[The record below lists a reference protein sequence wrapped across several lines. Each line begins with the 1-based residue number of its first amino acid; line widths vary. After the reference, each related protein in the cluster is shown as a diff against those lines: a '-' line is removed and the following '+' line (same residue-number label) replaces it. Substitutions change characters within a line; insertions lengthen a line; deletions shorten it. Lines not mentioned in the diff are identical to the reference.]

1 MSTVNVVLKGII
13 QQQYDLLLGE
23 LAIFLVTVL
32 YIKGGQDFSSVQ
44 CLSEICKIIQ
54 AYITQ

>member
-1 MSTVNVVLKGII
+1 MNVVLKGII